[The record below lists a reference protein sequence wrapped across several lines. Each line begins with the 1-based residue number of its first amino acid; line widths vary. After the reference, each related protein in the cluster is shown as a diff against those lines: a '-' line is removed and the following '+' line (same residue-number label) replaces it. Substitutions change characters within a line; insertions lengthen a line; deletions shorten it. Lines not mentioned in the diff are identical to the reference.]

1 MYYQWMSSVSIPY
14 VFTLYQVYQRIQM
27 YQRINEYNYIKYI
40 CSLCIHFVWSV
51 LTNTIVSSVFIPCVF
66 TLYKCIKCIYSLCIH
81 FISSVSINIIV
92 SSISTNIIV
101 SSVSTNITILTV
113 TEYTC
118 IKCMHSISH
127 VVCSFQNTINTIL
140 YFSFIHAYREFKYE
154 IE

>member
-1 MYYQWMSSVSIPY
+1 LKERGERGDKHILYS
-14 VFTLYQVYQRIQM
+14 LYQVYIICINKYKCINL
-27 YQRINEYNYIKYI
+27 YQFI
-40 CSLCIHFVWSV
+40 SM
-51 LTNTIVSSVFIPCVF
+51 NTIMSSVFIPCVF

-92 SSISTNIIV
+92 SSISTNII
-101 SSVSTNITILTV
+101 VSTNITILTV